1 MFGRKGPITKGAH
14 LKEHTAGTS
23 NELSFD
29 VLDAARRQLDDK
41 NFDPNAVK
49 VKTPRKGVG
58 MISLLF
64 SKVHFTKESI
74 GNGQTKAKSGSPTT
88 ANTSEAKDPKTSTLF
103 PGKRVKTEDIP
114 KRNSAAAEQRQS
126 RKAARAEARA
136 LAKRQKRER
145 YDSKHSL
152 SRAANAAPYS
162 NESAQVEVKRRKK
175 IRHRRRVRLAV
186 TVAVACVVAAGLAG
200 NYAYQRYR
208 LYNDQSELINHAV
221 EEIVSADESVV
232 QLDSLIGDPM
242 AEIKNDTWKEL
253 EKNLP
258 AAESHLDSARDT
270 SNDLLPVLGEGDM
283 QIVTGQIIDA
293 CDARQ
298 VMIDSGKSIFEA
310 AEEANGTSDSVA
322 QIWADVLQADS
333 VARDGVALLS
343 AGSLDDSMASAK
355 EKLHEA
361 ASSFQNA
368 WYELQQLENA
378 NANLDLSKLT
388 EYLDKRLEA
397 LDYASA
403 TAQALLDR
411 NKSEATSQAKL
422 YNEADSAA
430 VKLAA
435 ALPTDLSEPVK
446 AAFEKDIEDLR
457 KKYDDARYA
466 ASAADDRIRD
476 YLGA

>member
-74 GNGQTKAKSGSPTT
+74 GNGQTKAKSGSSTA

-103 PGKRVKTEDIP
+103 LEKRVKTEDTP
-114 KRNSAAAEQRQS
+114 KRKSAAAEQRQS

-136 LAKRQKRER
+136 LAKRQKQER

-162 NESAQVEVKRRKK
+162 NESAQVEVERRKK

-186 TVAVACVVAAGLAG
+186 TVVVACVVAAGLAG

-221 EEIVSADESVV
+221 EEIVSADERVV

-258 AAESHLDSARDT
+258 ATESHLDSARDT

-283 QIVTGQIIDA
+283 QIVAGQIIDA

-322 QIWADVLQADS
+322 QIWADVLQTDS

-343 AGSLDDSMASAK
+343 AGSLDDSMISAK

-368 WYELQQLENA
+368 RYELQQIENA

>member
-64 SKVHFTKESI
+64 SKVHFAKESI
-74 GNGQTKAKSGSPTT
+74 ENGQTKAKSGSPIT
-88 ANTSEAKDPKTSTLF
+88 ANTSEAKDPTTSTLL
-103 PGKRVKTEDIP
+103 PGKRAKTKDTP
-114 KRNSAAAEQRQS
+114 KRKSAAAEQRQS

-136 LAKRQKRER
+136 LAKRQKQER

-152 SRAANAAPYS
+152 SRAVNAAPYS
-162 NESAQVEVKRRKK
+162 NESAQVEVERRKK
-175 IRHRRRVRLAV
+175 IRHRRRVRLAA
-186 TVAVACVVAAGLAG
+186 TVVVACVVAAGLAG

-242 AEIKNDTWKEL
+242 TEIKNDAWKEL
-253 EKNLP
+253 EMNLP
-258 AAESHLDSARDT
+258 AAESHLESARDT
-270 SNDLLPVLGEGDM
+270 SSDLLPVLGEGDM
-283 QIVTGQIIDA
+283 QIVAGQIIDA

-361 ASSFQNA
+361 AASFQNA
-368 WYELQQLENA
+368 RYELQQLENA

>member
-162 NESAQVEVKRRKK
+162 NESAQVEMERRKK

-186 TVAVACVVAAGLAG
+186 AVVVACVVAAGLAG

-221 EEIVSADESVV
+221 EEIVSADERVV

-258 AAESHLDSARDT
+258 ATESHLDSARDT

-310 AEEANGTSDSVA
+310 AEAANDTSDSVA

-368 WYELQQLENA
+368 RYELQQLENA

-476 YLGA
+476 YLAA

>member
-64 SKVHFTKESI
+64 SKVHFAKESI
-74 GNGQTKAKSGSPTT
+74 ENGQTKAKSGSPIT
-88 ANTSEAKDPKTSTLF
+88 ANTSEAKDPTTSTLL
-103 PGKRVKTEDIP
+103 PGKRAKTKDTP
-114 KRNSAAAEQRQS
+114 KRKSAAAEQRQS

-136 LAKRQKRER
+136 LAKRQKQER

-152 SRAANAAPYS
+152 SRAVNAAPYS
-162 NESAQVEVKRRKK
+162 NESAQVEVERRKK
-175 IRHRRRVRLAV
+175 IRHRRRVRLAA
-186 TVAVACVVAAGLAG
+186 TVVVACVVAAGLAG

-221 EEIVSADESVV
+221 EEIVRADESVV

-242 AEIKNDTWKEL
+242 TEIKNDAWKEL
-253 EKNLP
+253 EMNLP
-258 AAESHLDSARDT
+258 AAESHLESARDT
-270 SNDLLPVLGEGDM
+270 SSDLLPVLGEGDM
-283 QIVTGQIIDA
+283 QIVAGQIIDA

-310 AEEANGTSDSVA
+310 AEGANGTSDSVA

-343 AGSLDDSMASAK
+343 AGSLDDSMTSAK

-361 ASSFQNA
+361 ASSFQDA
-368 WYELQQLENA
+368 RYELQQLENA

-397 LDYASA
+397 LDCASA

>member
-29 VLDAARRQLDDK
+29 VLDAARRRLDDK

-74 GNGQTKAKSGSPTT
+74 ENGQTKAKSGSPTT
-88 ANTSEAKDPKTSTLF
+88 ANTSEANDPTTSTLF
-103 PGKRVKTEDIP
+103 PGKRVKTKDAP
-114 KRNSAAAEQRQS
+114 KKKSAAAEQRQS

-136 LAKRQKRER
+136 LAKRQKQER

-162 NESAQVEVKRRKK
+162 NESTQVEVERRKK
-175 IRHRRRVRLAV
+175 IRHRRRVRLAA
-186 TVAVACVVAAGLAG
+186 TVIAACVVAVGFAG
-200 NYAYQRYR
+200 NYAYQQYR

-242 AEIKNDTWKEL
+242 AEVKNDTWKEL
-253 EKNLP
+253 ERNLP
-258 AAESHLDSARDT
+258 TVESHLESARDT

-283 QIVTGQIIDA
+283 QIVAGQIIDA

-298 VMIDSGKSIFEA
+298 VMIDSSKSIFA
-310 AEEANGTSDSVA
+310 VAEEANGASDSVA

-361 ASSFQNA
+361 ASSFQDA
-368 WYELQQLENA
+368 RYELQQLEKA

-446 AAFEKDIEDLR
+446 AAFEKNVEDLR

>member
-29 VLDAARRQLDDK
+29 VLDAARGQLDDK

-103 PGKRVKTEDIP
+103 PGKRVKTEDTP
-114 KRNSAAAEQRQS
+114 KRKSAAVEQRQS

-136 LAKRQKRER
+136 LAKRQKQER

-162 NESAQVEVKRRKK
+162 NESAQVEVERRKK
-175 IRHRRRVRLAV
+175 IRHRRRVRLAA
-186 TVAVACVVAAGLAG
+186 TVVAACVVAAGLAG

-242 AEIKNDTWKEL
+242 AEVKNDSWMEL
-253 EKNLP
+253 ERNLP
-258 AAESHLDSARDT
+258 AAESHLESACDT
-270 SNDLLPVLGEGDM
+270 SNDLLPLLGEGDM
-283 QIVTGQIIDA
+283 QIVAGQIIDA

-310 AEEANGTSDSVA
+310 AKEANGTSDSVA

-361 ASSFQNA
+361 AASFQNA
-368 WYELQQLENA
+368 RYELQQLENA

-411 NKSEATSQAKL
+411 NKSEATSQVKL

>member
-162 NESAQVEVKRRKK
+162 NESAQVEVERRKK

-186 TVAVACVVAAGLAG
+186 TVVVACVVAAGLAG

-221 EEIVSADESVV
+221 EEIVSADERVV

-258 AAESHLDSARDT
+258 ATESHLDSARDT

-283 QIVTGQIIDA
+283 QIVAGQIIDA

-361 ASSFQNA
+361 ASSFQNTR
-368 WYELQQLENA
+368 YELQQLENA

-466 ASAADDRIRD
+466 ASAADNRIRD

>member
-88 ANTSEAKDPKTSTLF
+88 ANTSEAKDPKTSMLF
-103 PGKRVKTEDIP
+103 PGKRVKTKDTP
-114 KRNSAAAEQRQS
+114 KRKSAAAEQRQS

-136 LAKRQKRER
+136 LAKRQKQER

-162 NESAQVEVKRRKK
+162 NESAQVEVERRKK
-175 IRHRRRVRLAV
+175 IRHRRRVRLAA
-186 TVAVACVVAAGLAG
+186 TVVVACVVAAGLAG

-242 AEIKNDTWKEL
+242 TEIKNDAWKEL
-253 EKNLP
+253 EMNLP
-258 AAESHLDSARDT
+258 AAESHLDFARDT

-283 QIVTGQIIDA
+283 QIVAGQIIDA

-310 AEEANGTSDSVA
+310 AEGANGISDSVA
-322 QIWADVLQADS
+322 QIWADVLQADG

-343 AGSLDDSMASAK
+343 AGSLDDSMTSAK

>member
-88 ANTSEAKDPKTSTLF
+88 ANTSEAKDSKTSTLF
-103 PGKRVKTEDIP
+103 PGKRVKTEDTP
-114 KRNSAAAEQRQS
+114 KRKSAAAEQRRS

-136 LAKRQKRER
+136 LAKRQKQER
-145 YDSKHSL
+145 YDSRYSL

-162 NESAQVEVKRRKK
+162 NESAQVEVERRKK

-258 AAESHLDSARDT
+258 ATESHLDSARDT

-283 QIVTGQIIDA
+283 QIVAGQIIDA

-343 AGSLDDSMASAK
+343 AGSLDDSMISAK

-368 WYELQQLENA
+368 RYELQQIENA

>member
-152 SRAANAAPYS
+152 SRAANAALYS
-162 NESAQVEVKRRKK
+162 NESAQVEVERRKK
-175 IRHRRRVRLAV
+175 IRHRRRVRLVV
-186 TVAVACVVAAGLAG
+186 TVVVACVVAAGLAG

-221 EEIVSADESVV
+221 EEIVSADERVV

-258 AAESHLDSARDT
+258 ATESHLNSARDT

-283 QIVTGQIIDA
+283 QIVAGQIIDA

-343 AGSLDDSMASAK
+343 AGSLDDSMISAK

-368 WYELQQLENA
+368 RYELQQIENA

>member
-114 KRNSAAAEQRQS
+114 KRNSAAAEQRQL

-162 NESAQVEVKRRKK
+162 NESAQVEVERRKK

-186 TVAVACVVAAGLAG
+186 TVVVACVVAAGLAG

-221 EEIVSADESVV
+221 EEIVSADERVV

-258 AAESHLDSARDT
+258 ATESHLDSARDT

-283 QIVTGQIIDA
+283 QIVAGQIIDA

-343 AGSLDDSMASAK
+343 AGSLDDSMISAK

-368 WYELQQLENA
+368 RYELQQIENA

-446 AAFEKDIEDLR
+446 TAFEKDIEDLR

>member
-64 SKVHFTKESI
+64 SKVHFAKESI
-74 GNGQTKAKSGSPTT
+74 ENGQTKAKSGSPTT

-103 PGKRVKTEDIP
+103 PGKRAKTEDTP
-114 KRNSAAAEQRQS
+114 KRKSAAAEQRQS
-126 RKAARAEARA
+126 RKTARAEARA
-136 LAKRQKRER
+136 LAKRQKQER
-145 YDSKHSL
+145 HDSKHSL
-152 SRAANAAPYS
+152 SRATNAAPYS
-162 NESAQVEVKRRKK
+162 NESAQVEVERRKK
-175 IRHRRRVRLAV
+175 IRHRRRVRLAA
-186 TVAVACVVAAGLAG
+186 TVVAACVVAAGLAG

-232 QLDSLIGDPM
+232 RLDSLIGDPM

-253 EKNLP
+253 EKNLL
-258 AAESHLDSARDT
+258 AAESHLESARDT
-270 SNDLLPVLGEGDM
+270 SNGLLPVLGEGDM
-283 QIVTGQIIDA
+283 RIVAGQIIDA

-310 AEEANGTSDSVA
+310 AKEANGTSDSVA

-361 ASSFQNA
+361 AASFQNA
-368 WYELQQLENA
+368 RYELQQLENA

>member
-1 MFGRKGPITKGAH
+1 MIGRKGPITKGAH

-114 KRNSAAAEQRQS
+114 KRNSAAAEQRQL

-162 NESAQVEVKRRKK
+162 NESAQVEVERRKK

-186 TVAVACVVAAGLAG
+186 TVVVACVVAAGLAG

-221 EEIVSADESVV
+221 EEIVSADERVV

-258 AAESHLDSARDT
+258 ATESHLDSARDT

-283 QIVTGQIIDA
+283 QIVAGQIIDA

-343 AGSLDDSMASAK
+343 AGSLDDSMISAK

-368 WYELQQLENA
+368 RYELQQIENA

-446 AAFEKDIEDLR
+446 TAFEKDIEDLR

>member
-1 MFGRKGPITKGAH
+1 MLGRKGPITKGAH

-74 GNGQTKAKSGSPTT
+74 GNGQTKATSGSPTT
-88 ANTSEAKDPKTSTLF
+88 ANTSEAKDPTTSTLL
-103 PGKRVKTEDIP
+103 PGKRAKTKDTP
-114 KRNSAAAEQRQS
+114 KRKSAAAEQRQS

-136 LAKRQKRER
+136 LAKRQKQER

-162 NESAQVEVKRRKK
+162 NESAQVEVERRKK
-175 IRHRRRVRLAV
+175 IRHRRRVRLAA
-186 TVAVACVVAAGLAG
+186 TVVVACVVAAGLAG

-242 AEIKNDTWKEL
+242 TEIKNDAWKEL
-253 EKNLP
+253 EMNLP
-258 AAESHLDSARDT
+258 AAESHLESARDT
-270 SNDLLPVLGEGDM
+270 SSDLLPVLGEGDM
-283 QIVTGQIIDA
+283 QIVAGQIIDA

-310 AEEANGTSDSVA
+310 AEGANGTSDSVA

-343 AGSLDDSMASAK
+343 AGSLDDSMTSAK

-446 AAFEKDIEDLR
+446 AAFEKDVEDLR

>member
-64 SKVHFTKESI
+64 SKVHFAKESI
-74 GNGQTKAKSGSPTT
+74 ENGQTKATSGSPIT
-88 ANTSEAKDPKTSTLF
+88 ANTSEAKDPTTSTLL
-103 PGKRVKTEDIP
+103 PGKRAKTKDTP
-114 KRNSAAAEQRQS
+114 KRKSAAAEQRQS
-126 RKAARAEARA
+126 RKAARAEAHA
-136 LAKRQKRER
+136 LAKRRKQER

-162 NESAQVEVKRRKK
+162 NESAQVEVERRKK
-175 IRHRRRVRLAV
+175 IRHRRRVRLAA
-186 TVAVACVVAAGLAG
+186 TVVAACVVAAGLAG

-242 AEIKNDTWKEL
+242 AEVKNDTWMEL
-253 EKNLP
+253 ERNLP
-258 AAESHLDSARDT
+258 AAESHLESARDT
-270 SNDLLPVLGEGDM
+270 SSDLLPVLGEGDM
-283 QIVTGQIIDA
+283 QIVAGQIIDA

-361 ASSFQNA
+361 AASFQNA
-368 WYELQQLENA
+368 RYELQQLEDA
-378 NANLDLSKLT
+378 NANLNLSKLT

>member
-103 PGKRVKTEDIP
+103 PGKRVKTEDTP
-114 KRNSAAAEQRQS
+114 KRKSAAAEQRQS

-136 LAKRQKRER
+136 LAKRQKR

-162 NESAQVEVKRRKK
+162 NESAQVEVERRKK
-175 IRHRRRVRLAV
+175 IRHRRRVRLAA
-186 TVAVACVVAAGLAG
+186 TVVVACVVAAGLAG

-242 AEIKNDTWKEL
+242 AEVKNDTWMEL
-253 EKNLP
+253 ERNLP
-258 AAESHLDSARDT
+258 VAESHLESARDT

-283 QIVTGQIIDA
+283 QFVAGQIIDA

-361 ASSFQNA
+361 ASSFQDA
-368 WYELQQLENA
+368 RYELQQLENA

>member
-64 SKVHFTKESI
+64 SKVHFAKESI

-88 ANTSEAKDPKTSTLF
+88 ANTSEAKDPTTSTLF
-103 PGKRVKTEDIP
+103 PGKRVKTKDTP
-114 KRNSAAAEQRQS
+114 KRKSAAAEQRQS

-136 LAKRQKRER
+136 LAKRQKQER

-162 NESAQVEVKRRKK
+162 NESAQVEVERRKK
-175 IRHRRRVRLAV
+175 IRHRRRVRLAA
-186 TVAVACVVAAGLAG
+186 TVVVACVVAAGLAG

-242 AEIKNDTWKEL
+242 TEIKNDAWKEL
-253 EKNLP
+253 EMNLP
-258 AAESHLDSARDT
+258 AAESHLESARDT
-270 SNDLLPVLGEGDM
+270 SSDLLPLLGEGDM
-283 QIVTGQIIDA
+283 QIVAGQIIDA

-310 AEEANGTSDSVA
+310 AEGANGISDSVA

-343 AGSLDDSMASAK
+343 AGSLDDSMTSAK

>member
-88 ANTSEAKDPKTSTLF
+88 ANTSEAKDSKTS
-103 PGKRVKTEDIP
+103 
-114 KRNSAAAEQRQS
+114 AAEQRRS

-136 LAKRQKRER
+136 LAKRQKQER
-145 YDSKHSL
+145 YDSRHSL

-162 NESAQVEVKRRKK
+162 NESAQVEVERRKK

-368 WYELQQLENA
+368 RYELQQLENA

>member
-103 PGKRVKTEDIP
+103 PGKRVKTEDTP
-114 KRNSAAAEQRQS
+114 KRKSAAAEQRQS

-136 LAKRQKRER
+136 LAKRQKQER

-162 NESAQVEVKRRKK
+162 NESAQVEVERRKK
-175 IRHRRRVRLAV
+175 IRHRRRVRLAA
-186 TVAVACVVAAGLAG
+186 TAVAACVVAAGLAG

-208 LYNDQSELINHAV
+208 LYNDQSELINH
-221 EEIVSADESVV
+221 ESVV

-242 AEIKNDTWKEL
+242 AEVKNDTWMEL
-253 EKNLP
+253 ERNLP
-258 AAESHLDSARDT
+258 AAESHLESARDT

-283 QIVTGQIIDA
+283 QIVVGQIIDA

-310 AEEANGTSDSVA
+310 AEETNGTSDSVA

-361 ASSFQNA
+361 AASFQNA
-368 WYELQQLENA
+368 RYELQQLENA